1 MDVNFPASVIY
12 GAIGI
17 VSGAISAYG
26 LSRYNAGKAAA
37 EREQMR
43 KDIELMSRDHHDKN
57 SAIHERINDLQ
68 ENIDGELKVLNNLAI
83 EQIKQ
88 GSKLEGIIL
97 GKLGLGG
104 G

>member
-1 MDVNFPASVIY
+1 MEINISASLIY
-12 GAIGI
+12 GAIGL

-43 KDIELMSRDHHDKN
+43 KDIELMGRDHHDKN
-57 SAIHERINDLQ
+57 AAIHDRISELQ